1 MWALRSLRGRL
12 PRPGEGGSHGPE
24 ADPTSVWG
32 ETVETRTSPK
42 KQDKDGSD
50 AASHMP
56 PLGSPGL
63 PGTEACP
70 GRTRVNHF
78 RADAHL
84 SRLSSGTSG
93 LMGRLPRTEE
103 RPQRHILAVLRRCS
117 WSFSPEGG
125 RETLQSSRA
134 SGLISPTH
142 MQTAPLGGCRMGAR
156 PGPGLGGLVL
166 ELGRTGR

>member
-1 MWALRSLRGRL
+1 MVRRL
-12 PRPGEGGSHGPE
+12 IPPQFG
-24 ADPTSVWG
+24 V
-32 ETVETRTSPK
+32 TVETRTSPK

-78 RADAHL
+78 QADAHL

-103 RPQRHILAVLRRCS
+103 RPQRHVLAVLRRCS

-125 RETLQSSRA
+125 RATQQSSRA

-142 MQTAPLGGCRMGAR
+142 MQTAPWGAV
-156 PGPGLGGLVL
+156 GWGHGQGWGWGGLF
-166 ELGRTGR
+166 